1 MSNVNPPAPAA
12 IPSTKI
18 SGTSQQANSL
28 PANPLSEARIDSI
41 DELFSRDP
49 EGYTRGPDGS
59 PATGADMIAIAA
71 GLRRQREIWEKA
83 EAAGA
88 KRAPSPKA
96 GAVGK
101 PKVADLSDL
110 GLDT

>member
-1 MSNVNPPAPAA
+1 MPDNNQPTATAVS
-12 IPSTKI
+12 
-18 SGTSQQANSL
+18 
-28 PANPLSEARIDSI
+28 PLAEARIDSI

-49 EGYTRGPDGS
+49 EGYTKGPDGS
-59 PATGADMIAIAA
+59 PATGADMLAIVA

-83 EAAGA
+83 EAQGA

-96 GAVGK
+96 GAK

-110 GLDT
+110 GLDS

>member
-1 MSNVNPPAPAA
+1 M
-12 IPSTKI
+12 
-18 SGTSQQANSL
+18 
-28 PANPLSEARIDSI
+28 DSI

-49 EGYTRGPDGS
+49 EGYCKGPDGTT
-59 PATGADMIAIAA
+59 ATGADMQAIVA

-88 KRAPSPKA
+88 KRAPAPK
-96 GAVGK
+96 VSGK

-110 GLDT
+110 GLDS

>member
-1 MSNVNPPAPAA
+1 M
-12 IPSTKI
+12 
-18 SGTSQQANSL
+18 
-28 PANPLSEARIDSI
+28 DSI

-49 EGYTRGPDGS
+49 EGYAKGPDGS
-59 PATGADMIAIAA
+59 PATGTDMLAIVA

-83 EAAGA
+83 EAQGA

-96 GAVGK
+96 GAK
-101 PKVADLSDL
+101 AAKVADLSEL

>member
-1 MSNVNPPAPAA
+1 MADTPAP
-12 IPSTKI
+12 
-18 SGTSQQANSL
+18 
-28 PANPLSEARIDSI
+28 NPLLEARVDSI

-49 EGYTRGPDGS
+49 EGYTKGPDGS
-59 PATGADMIAIAA
+59 PASGPEMLAIVA

-96 GAVGK
+96 VSTAK
-101 PKVADLSDL
+101 AKIEDLSEL

>member
-1 MSNVNPPAPAA
+1 M
-12 IPSTKI
+12 PSTA
-18 SGTSQQANSL
+18 TA
-28 PANPLSEARIDSI
+28 PNPLLEARVDSI

-49 EGYTRGPDGS
+49 EGYTKGPDGS
-59 PATGADMIAIAA
+59 PASGPDMQAIVA

-88 KRAPSPKA
+88 KRAPSQKA
-96 GAVGK
+96 GGK
-101 PKVADLSDL
+101 SAVADLSDL

>member
-1 MSNVNPPAPAA
+1 MTEEKPVNP
-12 IPSTKI
+12 
-18 SGTSQQANSL
+18 L
-28 PANPLSEARIDSI
+28 LEARVDSI

-49 EGYTRGPDGS
+49 EGYTKGPDGT
-59 PATGADMIAIAA
+59 PATGTDMLAIIA
-71 GLRRQREIWEKA
+71 GLRRQRDIWDKA

-96 GAVGK
+96 TSK
-101 PKVADLSDL
+101 PKPADLSEL

>member
-1 MSNVNPPAPAA
+1 MPDNP
-12 IPSTKI
+12 
-18 SGTSQQANSL
+18 TS
-28 PANPLSEARIDSI
+28 NPLLEARVDSI

-59 PATGADMIAIAA
+59 PASGPDMQAIVA

-88 KRAPSPKA
+88 KRAPATKA
-96 GAVGK
+96 GGK
-101 PKVADLSDL
+101 AAVADLSDL
-110 GLDT
+110 GLDS

>member
-1 MSNVNPPAPAA
+1 MTN
-12 IPSTKI
+12 
-18 SGTSQQANSL
+18 L
-28 PANPLSEARIDSI
+28 PANPLSEARVDSI

-49 EGYTRGPDGS
+49 EGYSLGPSGQPIDGE
-59 PATGADMIAIAA
+59 DMLKIAA

-96 GAVGK
+96 GGK
-101 PKVADLSDL
+101 PKVADLSEL

>member
-1 MSNVNPPAPAA
+1 M
-12 IPSTKI
+12 
-18 SGTSQQANSL
+18 
-28 PANPLSEARIDSI
+28 DSI

-49 EGYTRGPDGS
+49 EGYTKGPDGTAAS
-59 PATGADMIAIAA
+59 GPDMAAIIA

-96 GAVGK
+96 SGK
-101 PKVADLSDL
+101 AKVADLSDL

>member
-1 MSNVNPPAPAA
+1 M
-12 IPSTKI
+12 TEEK
-18 SGTSQQANSL
+18 QL
-28 PANPLSEARIDSI
+28 NPLLEARVDSI

-49 EGYTRGPDGS
+49 ESYTKGPDGS
-59 PATGADMIAIAA
+59 QASGADMIAIVA

-96 GAVGK
+96 TSKTA
-101 PKVADLSDL
+101 VADLSDL
-110 GLDT
+110 GLDS

>member
-1 MSNVNPPAPAA
+1 M
-12 IPSTKI
+12 
-18 SGTSQQANSL
+18 
-28 PANPLSEARIDSI
+28 DSI

-49 EGYTRGPDGS
+49 EGYTSGPDGS
-59 PATGADMIAIAA
+59 PASGPEMLSIVA

-83 EAAGA
+83 EAQGA

-96 GAVGK
+96 SAVGK

-110 GLDT
+110 GLDE